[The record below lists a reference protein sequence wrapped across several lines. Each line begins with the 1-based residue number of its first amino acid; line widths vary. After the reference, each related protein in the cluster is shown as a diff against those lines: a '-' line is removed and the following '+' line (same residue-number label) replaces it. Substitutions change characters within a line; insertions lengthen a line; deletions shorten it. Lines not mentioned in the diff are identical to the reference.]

1 MLPDMIRLLLLLI
14 LPLLSC
20 RPLPVAAVPPILT
33 VINHTEYRGQEYE
46 ILPDPLMHRVV
57 VMTGPLSEPEPT
69 LILKV
74 SNAGG
79 RWQRVKLEISRLSSE
94 SVVYAGYLPE
104 KIEIH
109 SDSRILIESGKKARR

>member
-1 MLPDMIRLLLLLI
+1 MIRLFLVLI

-33 VINHTEYRGQEYE
+33 VINHTEYRGKEYE

-57 VMTGPLSEPEPT
+57 VMTGAVSEPEAAMV
-69 LILKV
+69 LKI
-74 SNAGG
+74 SNDGG
-79 RWQRVKLEISRLSSE
+79 RWQKIKLEISRISSE

-104 KIEIH
+104 KVKIH
-109 SDSRILIESGKKARR
+109 SDSRILLESARKVRR